1 MQNEKFAILG
11 GGNMGRALIGG
22 LLRRGVQREQIAVG
36 EAFAPAREALM
47 KDFGIDAAA
56 NNIDAVARA
65 NFIVVAVKPQDAGT
79 ALPPIAPLLQKN
91 RALVLSFAA
100 GIRTSAL
107 QAWCGSG
114 VSIVRSMPNRP
125 ALVGAGATALFADEG
140 VSAADRT
147 RAQNVM
153 AAVGDVVWVGT
164 EDALDVVTALSGTGP
179 AYFFFMAEMMI
190 QAAMDMGLEKDAAQQ
205 LAIST
210 LYGAGRM
217 VRESDGNVVRLRAEV
232 TSAGGTTEA
241 AMRVLEAEQVRKTM
255 ARAIE
260 AAAQRSRE
268 LAAQFGS
275 AAQPQ
280 ATK

>member
-1 MQNEKFAILG
+1 
-11 GGNMGRALIGG
+11 
-22 LLRRGVQREQIAVG
+22 
-36 EAFAPAREALM
+36 
-47 KDFGIDAAA
+47 
-56 NNIDAVARA
+56 
-65 NFIVVAVKPQDAGT
+65 
-79 ALPPIAPLLQKN
+79 
-91 RALVLSFAA
+91 
-100 GIRTSAL
+100 
-107 QAWCGSG
+107 
-114 VSIVRSMPNRP
+114 
-125 ALVGAGATALFADEG
+125 
-140 VSAADRT
+140 
-147 RAQNVM
+147 M

-164 EDALDVVTALSGTGP
+164 EDAMDVVTALSGTGP
-179 AYFFFMAEMMI
+179 AYFFFLAEMMI

-275 AAQPQ
+275 ATSRRQRYERAFLHRREAACRWRWACSSCGCCCSWRAPIS
-280 ATK
+280 ATRSRRRSFASRIH